1 MLTCFLAAVGSD
13 SSSRDVNAPDLY
25 IPVMAFISYV
35 LLVALTYGIDKKFSP
50 ELLISTATRGIAI
63 TVLEVGLI
71 KTGLY
76 LWSIA
81 SITILDIIA
90 YTGYK
95 YIGIILTVLASLL
108 LGNVA
113 YYIVLGLTGLSMAT
127 FMVKLLFTFLILLSD
142 KNISAIIK
150 KRVKTKP
157 ATKK

>member
-1 MLTCFLAAVGSD
+1 
-13 SSSRDVNAPDLY
+13 
-25 IPVMAFISYV
+25 
-35 LLVALTYGIDKKFSP
+35 
-50 ELLISTATRGIAI
+50 